1 MRFSQSCV
9 VAVVCCMAA
18 FTAHAAIVITGTRV
32 IYPAESREVNV
43 RLSNVENRPVLV
55 QAWLDEGNPA
65 ASPDQIQVPFVLLP
79 SVFRVEPRRGQS
91 LRIMFTGADLPQDRE
106 SVYWLNVLEIPPK
119 PAHAEDRNMIQLA
132 FRTRIKLFYR
142 PTGLYDDPTSV
153 RSQLKWTFA
162 SNDSGERVLR
172 ALRGAPGVHSAR
184 YAQLAG
190 GEKSDA
196 ANNALLVERLN
207 AHADRRAYY
216 YCVLALVRHA
226 DDPEPLIAEGRWHG
240 EVLDAPRGDNGFGYD
255 PYFFIPELGA
265 TAAQLDPAVKNA
277 SSHRAIA
284 LRQLLARLTEDA

>member
-1 MRFSQSCV
+1 MADTVNAADGALSRV
-9 VAVVCCMAA
+9 VLASNNAGKLREFAA
-18 FTAHAAIVITGTRV
+18 LLGAAGIELLPQGALNVPEAEEPHPTFVENALAKARHAA
-32 IYPAESREVNV
+32 
-43 RLSNVENRPVLV
+43 
-55 QAWLDEGNPA
+55 
-65 ASPDQIQVPFVLLP
+65 
-79 SVFRVEPRRGQS
+79 
-91 LRIMFTGADLPQDRE
+91 
-106 SVYWLNVLEIPPK
+106 
-119 PAHAEDRNMIQLA
+119 
-132 FRTRIKLFYR
+132 KL
-142 PTGLYDDPTSV
+142 TGLPALAD
-153 RSQLKWTFA
+153 
-162 SNDSGERVLR
+162 DSGLCVR

>member
-91 LRIMFTGADLPQDRE
+91 LRIMFTGAELPQDRE

-172 ALRGAPGVHSAR
+172 VENPSPYYVSVGSVVLEAAGKKVALKPDMAPPFGHVDFTP
-184 YAQLAG
+184 
-190 GEKSDA
+190 EKG
-196 ANNALLVERLN
+196 RLE
-207 AHADRRAYY
+207 AK
-216 YCVLALVRHA
+216 L
-226 DDPEPLIAEGRWHG
+226 P
-240 EVLDAPRGDNGFGYD
+240 
-255 PYFFIPELGA
+255 A
-265 TAAQLDPAVKNA
+265 TASYTVLNDFGTEIKDTAQIGDKRAPQPADVEKVKE
-277 SSHRAIA
+277 I
-284 LRQLLARLTEDA
+284 Q